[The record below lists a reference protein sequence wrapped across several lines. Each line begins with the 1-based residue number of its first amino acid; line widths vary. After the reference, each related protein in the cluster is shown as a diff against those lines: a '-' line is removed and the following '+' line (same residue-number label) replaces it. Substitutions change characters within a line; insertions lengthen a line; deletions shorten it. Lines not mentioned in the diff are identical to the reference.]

1 MKQITALDVL
11 LALATAAL
19 VIFLFVTVY
28 GGREDADTVLIR
40 VDDTSWRYSLDTE
53 HEVAIPGPLG
63 DTEVH
68 IEDGHVHV
76 IDSPCNSKI
85 CVAAGTISRPGEWII
100 CLPNRVFISI
110 EGVADTEE
118 QEVDDVVF

>member
-11 LALATAAL
+11 LGLATAAL
-19 VIFLFVTVY
+19 VIFLFITVY
-28 GGREDADTVLIR
+28 GDREEAETVLIR
-40 VDDTSWRYSLDTE
+40 VDDTSWRYPLDTE
-53 HEVAIPGPLG
+53 RDVAIPGPIG

-68 IEDGHVHV
+68 IGDGHVHV
-76 IDSPCNSKI
+76 TDSPCNSKI
-85 CVAAGTISRPGEWII
+85 CVAAGMISRPGEWII

-110 EGVADTEE
+110 EGVADPGE